1 MLNFLRKLRRLS
13 DAGRKNM
20 KGSRYIKYA
29 LGEIILVVIG
39 ILIALSIN
47 NWNQERLGKIEEEK
61 LMESIKVDF
70 EHTKAT
76 LQALNER
83 RDEGLVN
90 FKALIEV
97 RNSGDF
103 SNELHIDTL
112 LAKATFTPTYN
123 GNTSSIAI
131 VINSGKINLLSNDT
145 LKSML
150 LAWPSQIENLIEREL
165 DAKIVTNEEWVP
177 FAQSY
182 TSVNDWFKNYNFPA
196 PSKGR
201 ESRVSK
207 DYQGLFRNRDFEN
220 IITKL
225 ELLYTA
231 GKVRGNGLIRRVDEI
246 ISTIEHDLDKK

>member
-1 MLNFLRKLRRLS
+1 MINFLRKLRRKS
-13 DAGRKNM
+13 I
-20 KGSRYIKYA
+20 KGTKYLKYA
-29 LGEIILVVIG
+29 IGEVFLVVIG

-47 NWNQERLGKIEEEK
+47 NWNQKRLGKIEEQK
-61 LMESIKVDF
+61 LLGSIKVDF
-70 EHTKAT
+70 ERTRAT
-76 LQALNER
+76 LQALNVR
-83 RDEGLVN
+83 REESLIN
-90 FKALIEV
+90 FEALIQV
-97 RNSGDF
+97 RNSGYF
-103 SNELHIDTL
+103 ANEIYIDTL

-131 VINSGKINLLSNDT
+131 VINSGKINLLSNDS

-165 DAKIVTNEEWVP
+165 DAKVVTNEEWVP

-182 TSVNDWFKNYNFPA
+182 TSVNDWFKNYSFPA

-207 DYQGLFRNRDFEN
+207 DYPGLFRNRDFEN

-231 GKVRGNGLIRRVDEI
+231 SKVRGNGLIKRVDEI
-246 ISTIEHDLDKK
+246 ISTIEHDLEKR